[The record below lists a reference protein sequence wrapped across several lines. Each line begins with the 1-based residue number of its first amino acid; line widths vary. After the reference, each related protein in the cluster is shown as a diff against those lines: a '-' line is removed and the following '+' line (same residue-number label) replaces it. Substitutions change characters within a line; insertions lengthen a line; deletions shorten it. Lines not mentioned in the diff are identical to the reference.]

1 MNKDIEYEYNHNT
14 SFNMPRRLYIDFD
27 KFDEFIIII
36 NGDEYNIDKD
46 IVLNFI
52 APFLKKK
59 EVLPND
65 SI

>member
-1 MNKDIEYEYNHNT
+1 MNKDAEYEYNQT
-14 SFNMPRRLYIDFD
+14 LSVNMPRRLYIDFD

-52 APFLKKK
+52 APFLKRK
-59 EVLPND
+59 EEMSD
-65 SI
+65 GK